1 MYWSW
6 LQRVFIPG
14 VFSGKWYN
22 GQKENQAIYIGN
34 KHSLLVG
41 MARLRQLRVKA
52 SRCFFH
58 FYYFCIQVK
67 RLFTQTRH
75 FTFYNC
81 SYLIEFHRGVIS
93 VQTYGVKYGVK

>member
-1 MYWSW
+1 MILYSGDKQYNV
-6 LQRVFIPG
+6 LELVTACFIPG

-58 FYYFCIQVK
+58 FYYFLHLSEKAI
-67 RLFTQTRH
+67 
-75 FTFYNC
+75 
-81 SYLIEFHRGVIS
+81 
-93 VQTYGVKYGVK
+93 

>member
-6 LQRVFIPG
+6 LQRVFIPA

-58 FYYFCIQVK
+58 FYYFLHLSEKAIYPN
-67 RLFTQTRH
+67 T
-75 FTFYNC
+75 
-81 SYLIEFHRGVIS
+81 SFHLL
-93 VQTYGVKYGVK
+93 